1 MSGFLS
7 PAILGQVVPDNTNEV
22 IVKIINQQQIP
33 TIKIVCMPGP
43 AGVVDSL
50 SNVIF
55 ENGLVYYP
63 LTNTLTIEKI
73 DGGTI

>member
-43 AGVVDSL
+43 AGVGGSL
-50 SNVIF
+50 STVIF